1 MVSVLDPV
9 VSKKSLLLLLLDAGN
24 KRSFCGV
31 PKWGRQGCACHWATL
46 RTRRYHVEGACV
58 QSVRVREQPVRKCS
72 AWAY

>member
-31 PKWGRQGCACHWATL
+31 PMWGRQGCACHWATL
-46 RTRRYHVEGACV
+46 RTRRW
-58 QSVRVREQPVRKCS
+58 PM
-72 AWAY
+72 AYDAPCGGNGRYARPA